1 MESRKN
7 AMLKKLMIILSSMT
21 DGKLWEKIETEES
34 RSSIDS
40 SQIIRSFQI
49 LKRTRLSISNGI
61 IMRVCSH
68 EKAEWNHVVNFRKKS
83 VGSKRKM
90 DVDILQDLGKVV
102 GGKDWEHVPGNQAIL
117 KSFYSFVICLLFFPF
132 ISYTS

>member
-1 MESRKN
+1 
-7 AMLKKLMIILSSMT
+7 
-21 DGKLWEKIETEES
+21 
-34 RSSIDS
+34 
-40 SQIIRSFQI
+40 
-49 LKRTRLSISNGI
+49 
-61 IMRVCSH
+61 
-68 EKAEWNHVVNFRKKS
+68 
-83 VGSKRKM
+83 M